1 VGFLGNKKMFLTQ
14 KEMDQSLLAVES
26 AAPPQKVEVVLKKA
40 VSDSDSATGQ
50 TNEGDEEEN
59 ATQKAPKQDLEM
71 VEMKA
76 DPEPEAVMALV
87 KKLQKENKKLKA
99 RVTLLEATEAEL
111 KNGIELPVSDAAAEP
126 EPKVQPAANKG
137 HQAATS
143 SVSNGDLD
151 GVIDVA
157 MDVMSESDGTDAED
171 ETAVAVP
178 GRVP

>member
-1 VGFLGNKKMFLTQ
+1 
-14 KEMDQSLLAVES
+14 MDQSLLAVES

-59 ATQKAPKQDLEM
+59 ATQKAPKQDVEM
-71 VEMKA
+71 VEVKA
-76 DPEPEAVMALV
+76 TDAEPEPEPQPEPESV
-87 KKLQKENKKLKA
+87 
-99 RVTLLEATEAEL
+99 
-111 KNGIELPVSDAAAEP
+111 PEP
-126 EPKVQPAANKG
+126 EPKVQPSANKG
-137 HQAATS
+137 HQVAAS